1 MKSVK
6 KVITAAALAAFLITL
21 LTACGSK
28 ADTGAADT
36 QATDTQAADTQA
48 ADTQTAQT
56 DEATDDETPY
66 RDQGIKFMGGLVTDE
81 DGVDM
86 KLALYRI
93 DGDPVVIVTDGEE
106 IYYGDY
112 ETEDAKFDDG
122 TEFTLIDISGKKYGY
137 IFNDDMSGFII
148 DNDDN
153 KFEAKELD
161 EDTAMELIYETDMGY
176 EPESDYSFV
185 EEQSGRSDFKD
196 YDDIISCLK
205 PGQGYAKIK
214 LTGDDNEVLVVT
226 EEVFDAD
233 NSAYEGHL
241 YNMVDGVPV
250 YMGVVMGNGSAYP
263 LRYEDG
269 ILYAGD
275 NHDYESYFISPE
287 YKGLMMKDSV
297 MDGVNDGSNE
307 YIGFLRETPDYDHD
321 EDFTGG
327 EKEFEAMIAER
338 DKKPI
343 IVFTKV
349 S

>member
-1 MKSVK
+1 MKAVK
-6 KVITAAALAAFLITL
+6 TIMINVLAAVLITL
-21 LTACGSK
+21 LVACGSK
-28 ADTGAADT
+28 ADTDAADT
-36 QATDTQAADTQA
+36 SAAGAEET
-48 ADTQTAQT
+48 AD
-56 DEATDDETPY
+56 EEVPY
-66 RDQGIKFMGGLVTDE
+66 RDEGLKYMGGLVTDE
-81 DGVDM
+81 DGIDM

-93 DGDPVVIVTDGEE
+93 DGEPVAVVTDGEQ
-106 IYYGDY
+106 IFYGEY

-122 TEFTLIDISGKKYGY
+122 TEFTIIDIYGERFGY

-153 KFEAKELD
+153 KFDAKELD
-161 EDTAMELIYETDMGY
+161 EAAAMELIEMTDMGY
-176 EPESDYSFV
+176 EEESGYSFV
-185 EEQSGRSDFKD
+185 EEQSGKSDFKD
-196 YDDIISCLK
+196 YDDIIANLK

-214 LTGDDNEVLVVT
+214 LTGGDNEVLIVT
-226 EEVFDAD
+226 EEVFEAD

-241 YNMVDGVPV
+241 YNIVDGTPV

-275 NHDYESYFISPE
+275 NHNYESYFISPE

-307 YIGFLRETPDYDHD
+307 YIGFLRKTNDYDHD

-327 EKEFEAMIAER
+327 AEEFEAMIAER

-349 S
+349 Q